1 MTPALIAIGVLLC
14 WVVKQVIG
22 TLLAQQV
29 KGSIPDYAAAKAK
42 AAARVLPSVLAD
54 AYLED
59 WLAELDALADKPLS
73 ALRFAHGLPRA
84 ACRIAWLAGA
94 ALPVS
99 RLRLA
104 AERFFDISVSALILA
119 FLAPLFGVAA
129 LALRLERKNTPI
141 FFRSA
146 RLGRGGAI
154 IGVRKF
160 YTTRLCEGTLHI
172 QCRPTRVGAVLERC
186 FLVQLPNLINVL
198 RGELALVGPP
208 AMRVGAADEITQGRL
223 HALEVRP
230 GMVSWEAL
238 AIAGAVT
245 MTLEDARLRDGSRG
259 LKSDA
264 ALFVACMAATGR
276 AARLG
281 RGA

>member
-14 WVVKQVIG
+14 WVIKQVVG

-29 KGSIPDYAAAKAK
+29 KGSIPEYAAAKAK
-42 AAARVLPSVLAD
+42 AAALVLPSALAD

-59 WLAELDALADKPLS
+59 WLAELNALEDKPLS

-84 ACRIAWLAGA
+84 ACRIAVLAGA

-99 RLRLA
+99 RLRLT
-104 AERFFDISVSALILA
+104 AERFFDISVSALVLVY
-119 FLAPLFGVAA
+119 LAPLFGVAA
-129 LALRLERKNTPI
+129 LALRLERKQPI
-141 FFRSA
+141 LHVSLRV
-146 RLGRGGAI
+146 GRGGAI
-154 IGVRKF
+154 IHVNRF
-160 YTTRLCEGTLHI
+160 YTRVCEGG
-172 QCRPTRVGAVLERC
+172 RPARLTRVGALLERVD
-186 FLVQLPNLINVL
+186 LDQLPKLINVL
-198 RGELALVGPP
+198 RGELALLGPP
-208 AMRVGAADEITQGRL
+208 AMPVGAVDEITQGRL

-238 AIAGAVT
+238 AIAGVVT
-245 MTLEDARLRDGSRG
+245 MTLEDARLRDRSRG
-259 LKSDA
+259 LKSHA
-264 ALFVACMAATGR
+264 ALFVACVASTGR